1 MHSRQLLIGARNKT
15 VTRAE
20 EPKNSCMHLHRCMS
34 PAKPNTSPLR
44 AGWQRDV
51 FGGGEIKAAGLLSE
65 VLAPQQIYLRRFVMV
80 AAEVPCFDKR
90 GAGMI
95 ICGACISL
103 PYISTS
109 WSINACLHGK
119 KTRARCRSEI
129 DAVFFFNTPPKT
141 NKPKLIIIRSQRQ
154 KCTSRRSLVA
164 QSRFSVTP
172 ICKVAFFLKYLFIL
186 APSVDCYYNY
196 LSR

>member
-119 KTRARCRSEI
+119 KHEQGAGVQEWNRCCI
-129 DAVFFFNTPPKT
+129 FFNTPPKT

-172 ICKVAFFLKYLFIL
+172 ICKVAFF
-186 APSVDCYYNY
+186 
-196 LSR
+196 